1 MDNNGTEKVG
11 HPIELI
17 RLRDVER
24 ILGVGKST
32 IYSQVQSGK
41 LPKPVK
47 VGASTRW
54 ARHEVEA
61 VALHY
66 LAERKNRK
74 GPNLP
79 VREHGSESA

>member
-1 MDNNGTEKVG
+1 MDIGE
-11 HPIELI
+11 HPGQPIQLI

-32 IYSQVQSGK
+32 VYAQVQAGT

-54 ARHEVEA
+54 AKHEIEA
-61 VALHY
+61 VALRY
-66 LAERKNRK
+66 LAERDAQV
-74 GPNLP
+74 G
-79 VREHGSESA
+79 A